1 MNGYNLLK
9 TMQLNVACG
18 SFILANTEGLHPTSH
33 WSSFR
38 SSHHGSP
45 WISMDLHGFLATHV
59 PLHHDEM
66 LQWRKEA
73 AEVGPMD
80 RILAPKESSVRR
92 DVFRFLWWTHLDF
105 TKKNCVWIRS
115 GQHNLVGDWATP
127 LKHIRQLESLSHIL
141 CKIKNVWNHQPAIL
155 ILLGFFMH
163 TIVVFHVIS
172 STKLGLKPTIWWRHI
187 GDKVWIYSKPRSLA
201 TLLWFTAYARG
212 YDSTIVTWCYKAT
225 KNSLLRAAPHTR
237 NPLDLRLWWARYHLP
252 ISWRKYIIRQSSKI
266 GLMVAS
272 PLGS

>member
-1 MNGYNLLK
+1 MHPLKNQEYTYALWVTNPNVVSLQWTSASQPPLDTRQGMLKARKICRCSMNGYNLLK
-9 TMQLNVACG
+9 TLQLNVACG

-105 TKKNCVWIRS
+105 TKKNCEWIRS

-127 LKHIRQLESLSHIL
+127 LKHIRQLERLSHIL
-141 CKIKNVWNHQPAIL
+141 WKINFMFETTNQSLFFHDFPIIFPLKHSIYSWFSVGNSEH
-155 ILLGFFMH
+155 LGPR
-163 TIVVFHVIS
+163 S
-172 STKLGLKPTIWWRHI
+172 PTISKRGSTSTVVTASAVRHTEGFHI
-187 GDKVWIYSKPRSLA
+187 QHSY
-201 TLLWFTAYARG
+201 RG
-212 YDSTIVTWCYKAT
+212 FHGI
-225 KNSLLRAAPHTR
+225 
-237 NPLDLRLWWARYHLP
+237 
-252 ISWRKYIIRQSSKI
+252 
-266 GLMVAS
+266 
-272 PLGS
+272 